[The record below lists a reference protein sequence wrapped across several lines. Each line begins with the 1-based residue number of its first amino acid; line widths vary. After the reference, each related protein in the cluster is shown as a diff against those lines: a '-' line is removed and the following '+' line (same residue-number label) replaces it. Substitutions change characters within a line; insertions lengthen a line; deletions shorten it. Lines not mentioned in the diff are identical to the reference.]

1 MGCISSKVVSRSISY
16 REELNRSSRSTGK
29 SIMALED
36 IFSSNKGSDQFLTL
50 VCTANTVAN
59 RLRCGSINSESKTS
73 PRSNEATFESDRNC
87 DCSAVSEEGT
97 ERNHGKSVISQL
109 IHEDS
114 ESYSVEPPKRSRSWH
129 SFFEEEMPSANAEN
143 YGKSRDRSEWEYKGV
158 GRSRSFHT
166 VEEYDALLV
175 RILSAS
181 SSHDDSVAENQEKIT
196 YLESSMHCAQNKHNI
211 KTVDTTPQ
219 KDDVF
224 VDKNIA
230 NDEAVKDDSITL
242 SASGSES
249 KEVIPSSLE
258 ARPSDEL
265 IAKED
270 VAQEERCVIEG
281 GLKRKAIAR
290 GLESLAIPTT
300 IEFPAVASLREWLP
314 ATGQDYSPGAY
325 ATPKFG
331 TYSLPESKNPCEATD
346 DNIFT
351 KELLTAFEEH
361 MQELEAEEE
370 TILKQIAEKWEQE
383 GAKENLDEV
392 ATT

>member
-1 MGCISSKVVSRSISY
+1 
-16 REELNRSSRSTGK
+16 
-29 SIMALED
+29 MALED

-59 RLRCGSINSESKTS
+59 RLRSGSINSELKTG
-73 PRSNEATFESDRNC
+73 PRSTEATSEIDRNC

-97 ERNHGKSVISQL
+97 DGYHTEPAISQL

-143 YGKSRDRSEWEYKGV
+143 YGKSRDGTEWEYKGV
-158 GRSRSFHT
+158 RRSRSFHT
-166 VEEYDALLV
+166 VEEYDALLD

-181 SSHDDSVAENQEKIT
+181 SPHDDNVGENQENIT
-196 YLESSMHCAQNKHNI
+196 SLESSMHSAQNNCNI
-211 KTVDTTPQ
+211 KIMDTTPQ
-219 KDDVF
+219 KDDVL
-224 VDKNIA
+224 VDKTIV
-230 NDEAVKDDSITL
+230 NDEAVKDNSIAP

-258 ARPSDEL
+258 SRTSDKL
-265 IAKED
+265 TAKDD
-270 VAQEERCVIEG
+270 VVQEERCVIEG
-281 GLKRKAIAR
+281 GFKRKAIAR

-300 IEFPAVASLREWLP
+300 IEFPAVASLREWIP
-314 ATGQDYSPGAY
+314 TRGQVYSPGAY

-331 TYSLPESKNPCEATD
+331 TYSLPQSENPCEATE

-351 KELLTAFEEH
+351 EELVMAFEEH

-370 TILKQIAEKWEQE
+370 TILKQIAEKWERE

-392 ATT
+392 VTT

>member
-16 REELNRSSRSTGK
+16 REELNQGSRSTGK
-29 SIMALED
+29 SIVALED

-59 RLRCGSINSESKTS
+59 RLRCESINSESKTS
-73 PRSNEATFESDRNC
+73 PRSTKATFEIDRNC
-87 DCSAVSEEGT
+87 DCSAVSEGGT
-97 ERNHGKSVISQL
+97 EGNRPKPAISQL
-109 IHEDS
+109 FHEDS
-114 ESYSVEPPKRSRSWH
+114 ESFIVEPPKRSRSWH

-166 VEEYDALLV
+166 VEEYDALLA
-175 RILSAS
+175 RILSTS
-181 SSHDDSVAENQEKIT
+181 VSHDDYVAENQEKT
-196 YLESSMHCAQNKHNI
+196 PHTESSMHSDQNKYNI
-211 KTVDTTPQ
+211 KTEDRAPQ
-219 KDDVF
+219 NDDVL

-230 NDEAVKDDSITL
+230 NDEPVIDYSITVL
-242 SASGSES
+242 VSGSET

-258 ARPSDEL
+258 SRTSDKL
-265 IAKED
+265 IAKDD
-270 VAQEERCVIEG
+270 VAQEERCMIERG
-281 GLKRKAIAR
+281 FKRKVIAR
-290 GLESLAIPTT
+290 GLESLAIPSTV
-300 IEFPAVASLREWLP
+300 ELPAVASLREWLP
-314 ATGQDYSPGAY
+314 ARGQVYSPGTY
-325 ATPKFG
+325 TTPKFG
-331 TYSLPESKNPCEATD
+331 TYSLPESENLSEATE

-351 KELLTAFEEH
+351 KELVLAIEEH

-370 TILKQIAEKWEQE
+370 TILKQIADKWERE